1 MLKNCVTLG
10 RRSSF
15 LLQAIRMSSSAAG
28 NGKLSGKVAVVTAST
43 EGIGLAIAR
52 RLGQDGAKVM
62 VSSRK
67 QDNVDKTVSQLKSE
81 NLDVA
86 GLVCHVGKAE
96 DRTKLIEQTLS
107 QFGGIDILVSNAAAN
122 PTFGPM
128 LDTPESAW
136 DKIFDTNVKAA
147 FFLCKEIVPHM
158 EKRGG
163 GSVVFVSSFA
173 GYTPMEFLG
182 PYSVSK
188 TALIGL
194 TKALVPQLSSM
205 NIRVNCV
212 APGVI
217 QTKFSEQLWKNPAI
231 KDMILQMIP
240 MHRVGEP
247 PEVAGLVSFLSSDDA
262 SYITGETTLVTG
274 GIPGRL

>member
-1 MLKNCVTLG
+1 MLKNCLAFS
-10 RRSSF
+10 RRTSS
-15 LLQAIRMSSSAAG
+15 LLKAVKMSSTLAS
-28 NGKLSGKVAVVTAST
+28 NRKLDGKVAIVTAST

-67 QDNVDKTVSQLKSE
+67 QVNVDKTVSQLKSE
-81 NLDVA
+81 NLDVSA
-86 GLVCHVGKAE
+86 VVCHVAKPE
-96 DRTKLIEQTLS
+96 DRSKLIEQTLS

-122 PTFGPM
+122 PTFGPI
-128 LDTPESAW
+128 LDTEESAW
-136 DKIFDTNVKAA
+136 DKIFETNVKAS

-194 TKALVPQLSSM
+194 TKALVPQLSTM

-217 QTKFSEQLWKNPAI
+217 QTKFSEQLWKNPAV
-231 KDMILQMIP
+231 KDMMLQLIP
-240 MHRVGEP
+240 MKRIGET